1 MDSCT
6 QMLAARYDDK
16 LGGFGNAPKFPRPSE
31 LNLLLVHHIRT
42 KAAGSKAEASECLLC
57 IFPLHKQIVLLLR
70 YVSLLICPSTAQV
83 KTDLNEFFPCSSRPP
98 GEGPSA
104 GPLFPPLPLLSGRL

>member
-31 LNLLLVHHIRT
+31 LNLLLVQHIRT
-42 KAAGSKAEASECLLC
+42 KAAGSRAEASECLLY
-57 IFPLHKQIVLLLR
+57 IVSLHKQIVLLR
-70 YVSLLICPSTAQV
+70 RVSVLI
-83 KTDLNEFFPCSSRPP
+83 
-98 GEGPSA
+98 
-104 GPLFPPLPLLSGRL
+104 